1 MTEEDRVARVAR
13 ALCIADGNDPDAEV
27 TIRMDVTEDDTHGD
41 RYQDVVSEGWMTYI
55 TEARRFVAAAR
66 AAGML
71 E

>member
-1 MTEEDRVARVAR
+1 MADEERVARVAR

-27 TIRMDVTEDDTHGD
+27 MIRMDLVEDDAHED
-41 RYQDVVSEGWMTYI
+41 RYHDVVSEGWMTYI
-55 TEARRFVAAAR
+55 TEARRFVAAAK